1 MIPYSFKCPAC
12 GVFTEYH
19 QSMQGQKKISFCP
32 DCGLEASR
40 TYQPPHVARMDGR
53 VKKRLEKGMEPRVI
67 NRSEI
72 NGTPVRSSVSPSRP
86 WQV

>member
-1 MIPYSFKCPAC
+1 MIPYSFKCPGC

-19 QSMQGQKKISFCP
+19 RSMQGQKKFSFCP
-32 DCGLEASR
+32 DCGLESLR
-40 TYQPPHVARMDGR
+40 TYQPPHVVRMDGQ
-53 VKKRLEKGMEPRVI
+53 VKQRIEKGMEPRVM

-72 NGTPVRSSVSPSRP
+72 NGTPIRSAPPASRP